1 MVGGVGNANDVVVG
15 DVETDLTLGFDL
27 DLRSSKILVSINEVS
42 SSAIELDL
50 FLDDIN
56 SDVVADGGGVGVEDD
71 TFECVTVVDAVDAID
86 AVVVVVVV
94 AGW

>member
-50 FLDDIN
+50 FLMT
-56 SDVVADGGGVGVEDD
+56 S
-71 TFECVTVVDAVDAID
+71 TVMLLQM
-86 AVVVVVVV
+86 VVV
-94 AGW
+94 